1 MYYVFAAAAVI
12 ILVIVTAAI
21 WRRRDR
27 EASSA
32 LERVDAY
39 IDSGKIQSRLID
51 ACNSTR

>member
-1 MYYVFAAAAVI
+1 MYYVIAAAAVI
-12 ILVIVTAAI
+12 VLVTVTVAI
-21 WRRRDR
+21 WRRRVS

-39 IDSGKIQSRLID
+39 IDSGRVQSRLID